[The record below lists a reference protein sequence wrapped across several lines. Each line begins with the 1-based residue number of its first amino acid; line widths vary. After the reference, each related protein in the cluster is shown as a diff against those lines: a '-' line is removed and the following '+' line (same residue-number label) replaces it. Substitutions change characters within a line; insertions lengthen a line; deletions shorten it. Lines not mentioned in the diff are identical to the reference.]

1 MSVNS
6 SPQWDNPG
14 GGSLEIFLILLI
26 ITDKLQI
33 VPRDHF
39 YLQGFVIWALLLD
52 GGRWYGA
59 SLIQLTCKRNIIFP
73 AEIMNQVF
81 ILIALRF

>member
-1 MSVNS
+1 MRVNR

-14 GGSLEIFLILLI
+14 GGSLEIFLILLTI
-26 ITDKLQI
+26 KYKLQI

-52 GGRWYGA
+52 EGWLCGA
-59 SLIQLTCKRNIIFP
+59 SLIQLTCKRNSIS
-73 AEIMNQVF
+73 
-81 ILIALRF
+81 LLKL